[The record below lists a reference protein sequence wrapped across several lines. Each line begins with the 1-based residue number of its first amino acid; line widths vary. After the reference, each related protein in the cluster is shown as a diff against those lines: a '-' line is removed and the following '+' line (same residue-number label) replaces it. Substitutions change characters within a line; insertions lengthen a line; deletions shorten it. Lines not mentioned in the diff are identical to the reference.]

1 MFTVTLSNHV
11 VININMLD
19 LLLAP
24 ILTGILIAFMAGPLG
39 CFIVWRRLAY
49 FGDALAHAALL
60 GVALG
65 LMIDLSPQLAIVMS
79 CITLALLLSQIKQD
93 SQLSSDTWLGVFSHG
108 SLAFSIIAISLA
120 GAGRVDLYGYLFGDL
135 LAASYSDVVLLGFC
149 SLLLAIYLIC
159 FWDSLVCLCLNE
171 DLAKVEGIAVER
183 HKVILMIAIAFVTA
197 MAMKLVGALLITALM
212 IIPAA
217 SARVLSNSPGRMAVV
232 ALITAVSALA
242 IGVTSSFVWDIPT
255 GPSIVAGACILFALS
270 RFSGTFNTIKSKT
283 N

>member
-1 MFTVTLSNHV
+1 
-11 VININMLD
+11 MLD

-24 ILTGILIAFMAGPLG
+24 ILTGVFIALMAGPLG

-65 LMIDLSPQLAIVMS
+65 LIIDISPQLAIVIS
-79 CITLALLLSQIKQD
+79 CVVLALLLSQVRQD
-93 SQLSSDTWLGVFSHG
+93 SQLSGDTWLGVLSHG
-108 SLAFSIIAISLA
+108 SLAISIIAISVA
-120 GAGRVDLYGYLFGDL
+120 GAGRIDLYGYLFGDL
-135 LAASYSDVVLLGFC
+135 LAATFRDIILLGFC
-149 SLLLAIYLIC
+149 GCLLAAYLIRY
-159 FWDSLVCLCLNE
+159 WDSLVCLCLNE

-217 SARVLSNSPGRMAVV
+217 SSRMLSSGPGRMALTAMAT
-232 ALITAVSALA
+232 ALLALG
-242 IGVTSSFVWDIPT
+242 IGMLASFHWDIPT
-255 GPSIVAGACILFALS
+255 GPSIVTAACFLFALTKIAGS
-270 RFSGTFNTIKSKT
+270 VLTQK
-283 N
+283 

>member
-1 MFTVTLSNHV
+1 MSLSNP
-11 VININMLD
+11 VITITNMLD

-24 ILTGILIAFMAGPLG
+24 VLTGIFVALMAGPLG
-39 CFIVWRRLAY
+39 CFVVWRRLAY

-65 LMIDLSPQLAIVMS
+65 LILSVSPQLAIVMS
-79 CITLALLLSQIKQD
+79 CVVLALLLSQVRQD
-93 SQLSSDTWLGVFSHG
+93 SQLSADTWLGVLSHG
-108 SLAFSIIAISLA
+108 SLAISIIAITVA

-135 LAASYSDVVLLGFC
+135 LAATYRDVILLGFC
-149 SLLLAIYLIC
+149 GLILAAYLIRY
-159 FWDSLVCLCLNE
+159 WDSLVCLCLNE

-217 SARVLSNSPGRMAVV
+217 SARMLSNGPGRMAVLAMSA
-232 ALITAVSALA
+232 ALLALGA
-242 IGVTSSFVWDIPT
+242 GMLASFHWDVPT
-255 GPSIVAGACILFALS
+255 GPSIVTAACLVFMFGKISAKVLS
-270 RFSGTFNTIKSKT
+270 QK
-283 N
+283 

>member
-1 MFTVTLSNHV
+1 MSMVKLSNLV
-11 VININMLD
+11 VTITNMLD

-24 ILTGILIAFMAGPLG
+24 ILTGVLIAFMAGPLG
-39 CFIVWRRLAY
+39 CFVVWRRLAY

-65 LMIDLSPQLAIVMS
+65 LMVDLSPQLAIVMS
-79 CITLALLLSQIKQD
+79 CITLALILSQLKQD
-93 SQLSSDTWLGVFSHG
+93 SQLSSDTWLGVLSHG
-108 SLAFSIIAISLA
+108 SLAFSIIAINLA

-135 LAASYSDVVLLGFC
+135 LAATFRDVALLSICGF
-149 SLLLAIYLIC
+149 LLAVYLIR

-217 SARVLSNSPGRMAVV
+217 AARVLSNSPGRMAII
-232 ALITAVSALA
+232 ALIAAIAALA
-242 IGVTSSFVWDIPT
+242 IGMSASFIWDIPT

-270 RFSGTFNTIKSKT
+270 KFSGTFNTIKNKAT
-283 N
+283 